1 LRDLGEYRGAPGA
14 SELQLLE
21 YAGLKYAAAMAMQA
35 ETEDFD
41 QAIASFRAG
50 VAAATGEELA
60 PRGWNVES
68 WRELFRFTD
77 LRRITAADALIRRGD
92 PDCTLYF
99 VLRGNLEVVVH
110 SGDGVSMGSLTRVG
124 PGSVLGEQSFFDGNP
139 RSATV
144 WAVDDSEVAAMTPEQ
159 YTAFTAANPGLA
171 REFLFALGRI
181 LAIRLRRTTAK
192 VMG

>member
-1 LRDLGEYRGAPGA
+1 MSMP
-14 SELQLLE
+14 
-21 YAGLKYAAAMAMQA
+21 A
-35 ETEDFD
+35 ETEDID
-41 QAIASFRAG
+41 RAIAIFRAG
-50 VAAATGEELA
+50 IAAATEEGLA
-60 PRGWNVES
+60 PRGWSVEN

-77 LRRITAADALIRRGD
+77 LRRISAADALIRRGD

-99 VLRGNLEVVVH
+99 VLQGNLEVVVH
-110 SGDGVSMGSLTRVG
+110 SGDGISMGSLTRVG

-144 WAVDDSEVAAMTPEQ
+144 WAVVESEVAAMTPEQ
-159 YTAFTAANPGLA
+159 YAAFTAANPGLA
-171 REFLFALGRI
+171 RDLLFALGRI

>member
-1 LRDLGEYRGAPGA
+1 
-14 SELQLLE
+14 LLE
-21 YAGLKYAAAMAMQA
+21 HAGMKYAAAMAMHA
-35 ETEDFD
+35 ETKDFD

-60 PRGWNVES
+60 PRGWSVEN

-159 YTAFTAANPGLA
+159 YAAFSAANPGLA